1 MDARSLYR
9 PAQFF
14 LIAFIVSWF
23 FWLIDAYLSWH
34 GGAEWLQGLLMF
46 LSLFGPIVAALIM
59 FCSAKSPELWS
70 DYKDR
75 LFSFRRIDPRMVP
88 IILFLTPV
96 LMFIAMGISL
106 FFGGSP
112 DQFVILPGITFLT
125 LPGLI
130 GLFLA
135 PALEEAGW
143 RGYGVD
149 SLRSR
154 STLFVT
160 SITFGV
166 IWACW
171 HIPLFF
177 INGSYHNTLLSSWLF
192 TANFFVSVVAMAF
205 ILNWLFYRNNR
216 SVMACFIFH
225 LSANVSMSF
234 IPAEPFTKCIVTMLM
249 VLIAAATVLAD
260 CKLWFAEPPAR
271 FDRQRVFAPFF
282 PARPRPTRHEHRAG
296 ASDKPPHP

>member
-1 MDARSLYR
+1 MDARIIYR

-23 FWLIDAYLSWH
+23 FWFIDAYLSLH
-34 GGAEWLQGLLMF
+34 GGAEGLQGLMMF
-46 LSLFGPIVAALIM
+46 LGLFGPVIAALIM
-59 FCSAKSPELWS
+59 FSRAKSPELWT

-75 LFSFRRIDPRMVP
+75 LVSFRRIDPRMVP
-88 IILFLTPV
+88 VILFLTPV
-96 LMFIAMGISL
+96 LVCIAIGISL

-112 DQFVILPGITFLT
+112 DQFSILPGATFLT

-130 GLFLA
+130 GLFIA

-154 STLFVT
+154 STLVIT
-160 SITFGV
+160 SISFGI

-177 INGSYHNTLLSSWLF
+177 IRGFYHNTLLSSWLF

-216 SVMACFIFH
+216 SVMACFLFH

-234 IPAEPFTKCIVTMLM
+234 IPAEQVTKCIVT
-249 VLIAAATVLAD
+249 VLLLLCAAVTVIG
-260 CKLWFAEPPAR
+260 
-271 FDRQRVFAPFF
+271 DRHLYFEEKTPGVMP
-282 PARPRPTRHEHRAG
+282 
-296 ASDKPPHP
+296 